1 MFLVVPKLF
10 GYLGV
15 SIFYRWYKMFSFPNN
30 KCRKHKVVSS
40 NMFNLLTFSV
50 SNVVEL
56 PGAGLGRM
64 IIINSELNGAT

>member
-1 MFLVVPKLF
+1 
-10 GYLGV
+10 
-15 SIFYRWYKMFSFPNN
+15 MFSFPNN

-64 IIINSELNGAT
+64 ITINSELNGAM